1 MHQHLK
7 KRHENPLELR
17 ILDVGCGTG
26 LVGSELHKI
35 GYRDL
40 DGLDASPEMLKI
52 AAEKNI
58 FKSTFVAFIGLGSP
72 KEDGYHQ
79 ECNRLSGTR
88 LPEKVSIYF
97 EHYRPY

>member
-1 MHQHLK
+1 M
-7 KRHENPLELR
+7 R

-26 LVGSELHKI
+26 LVGSELNRI
-35 GYRDL
+35 GYKNL

-79 ECNRLSGTR
+79 DCNQLSGAQ
-88 LPEKVSIYF
+88 LPEKVRIDTKF
-97 EHYRPY
+97 